1 MNCARAAHA
10 ASRTW
15 TPLALPAAIA
25 LLATAGAARADS
37 GFYVGAG
44 IGTAVFEAKAADSE
58 FDLDLDEDDFAKKV
72 FVGYNIDAFVIDLAI
87 EGGYVDFGNPT
98 ETVLGSEVGIDV
110 TGWDVFGLAGIG
122 LGPVGLFAKAGVIS
136 WDGDATVDGVRVA
149 SDSGTDPAYGLGV
162 RFRLGSAEVRA
173 EYEYFDVDAIEH
185 LSMLSVGVA
194 WTF

>member
-1 MNCARAAHA
+1 MHCTRAAHA
-10 ASRTW
+10 ASRSW
-15 TPLALPAAIA
+15 TSLALLAAIA
-25 LLATAGAARADS
+25 LLATAGPARADS

-72 FVGYNIDAFVIDLAI
+72 FVGYNIDAFVIDLAV

-136 WDGDATVDGVRVA
+136 WDGDATVNGVRVA

-162 RFRLGSAEVRA
+162 RFRLWSAEVRA

-185 LSMLSVGVA
+185 LSMLSVSVA